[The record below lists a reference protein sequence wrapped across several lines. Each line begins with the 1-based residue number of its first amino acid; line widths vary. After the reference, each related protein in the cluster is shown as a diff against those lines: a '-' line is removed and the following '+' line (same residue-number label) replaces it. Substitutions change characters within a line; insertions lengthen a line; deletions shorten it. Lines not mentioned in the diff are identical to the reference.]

1 MSEQPAIN
9 GLEFAR
15 KGEKLSGDVP
25 VAALRRVSGLL
36 SSRDGAV
43 HYELSGLVNEAGKP
57 VLQLKLQGRL
67 RVVCQRCLGEME
79 YPLATDTEL
88 ELVADEGGLK
98 PLEEEAESVDTVV
111 ADKEMDV
118 VSLVEEEILL
128 EIPMSPKHP
137 EGECGEAGHVPAQP
151 KSNPFS
157 ALAALKKQ
165 R

>member
-15 KGEKLSGDVP
+15 KGGTLSGEVP
-25 VAALRRVSGLL
+25 VAALHRVSGLL
-36 SSRDGAV
+36 SSSDGKV
-43 HYELSGLVNEAGKP
+43 HYELSGLINEAGKP
-57 VLQLKLQGRL
+57 MLHIKLEGRI
-67 RVVCQRCLGEME
+67 RMTCQRCLGEME
-79 YPLATDTEL
+79 YPLATDAEL
-88 ELVADEGGLK
+88 ELVADESDLK
-98 PLEEEAESVDTVV
+98 PVEEETESVDTVV

-137 EGECGEAGHVPAQP
+137 EGECSEAGQVPAQP

-157 ALAALKKQ
+157 ALAALKK
-165 R
+165 